1 MRGLPIAVVVCC
13 AMAGAA
19 PAQPTPA
26 FGITVV
32 IPSGLEGKIYHI
44 RHNTSHLPDFG
55 KMKAKGM
62 IYTTSLNIP
71 AQAFDQGFPGVTKR
85 FEWFAID
92 YSGKF
97 WVSKPGSYSFQ
108 LTSDDG
114 SKLFVDDALVND
126 QLRDYWGKQAIR
138 EWAERDIIGDR
149 MTLSVIEVVEHY
161 GNFIVTAS
169 VDGDFD
175 KRGLPD
181 PLVLCFYFTPHK
193 GRIAQLIILRNRH
206 DI

>member
-55 KMKAKGM
+55 KMKPKGM

-97 WVSKPGSYSFQ
+97 WVSKPGTYSFQ

-114 SKLFVDDALVND
+114 SKLFVDDALVIDND
-126 QLRDYWGKQAIR
+126 GVHSPQDRSGMVELEQGKHTVRVSYFQGPRFLVA
-138 EWAERDIIGDR
+138 
-149 MTLSVIEVVEHY
+149 
-161 GNFIVTAS
+161 
-169 VDGDFD
+169 
-175 KRGLPD
+175 
-181 PLVLCFYFTPHK
+181 LVLQVAPP
-193 GRIAQLIILRNRH
+193 GEPMRIFNTDDFKPPQGQVEEK
-206 DI
+206 

>member
-114 SKLFVDDALVND
+114 SKLFVDDALVIDND
-126 QLRDYWGKQAIR
+126 GVHSPQDRSGMVELEQGKHTVR
-138 EWAERDIIGDR
+138 V
-149 MTLSVIEVVEHY
+149 S
-161 GNFIVTAS
+161 
-169 VDGDFD
+169 
-175 KRGLPD
+175 
-181 PLVLCFYFTPHK
+181 
-193 GRIAQLIILRNRH
+193 
-206 DI
+206 